1 MAFEAKKVEVKTVAF
16 DVEEAQKL
24 LTLAAAAVGFPKYT
38 GIQEAANRMLQKM
51 EQDLEEKLAKVHE
64 EEAKATAEAEA
75 KKAAEAKAQA
85 EKEAKGKA
93 A

>member
-16 DVEEAQKL
+16 DVDEAQKL
-24 LTLAAAAVGFPKYT
+24 LTLAAAATGFPKYT
-38 GIQEAANRMLQKM
+38 GIAEAANRMLQKM

-64 EEAKATAEAEA
+64 EEAKAVVEAEI
-75 KKAAEAKAQA
+75 KKAAEAKTA
-85 EKEAKGKA
+85 EAKGKA

>member
-16 DVEEAQKL
+16 DVDEAQKL
-24 LTLAAAAVGFPKYT
+24 LTLAAAATGFPKYT
-38 GIQEAANRMLQKM
+38 GIAEAANRMLQKM

-64 EEAKATAEAEA
+64 EEAKAAVEAEI
-75 KKAAEAKAQA
+75 KKAAEAKAA
-85 EKEAKGKA
+85 EAKGKA

>member
-16 DVEEAQKL
+16 DVNEAQKL
-24 LTLAAAAVGFPKYT
+24 LTLAAAATGFPKYT
-38 GIQEAANRMLQKM
+38 GIAEAANRMLQKM

-64 EEAKATAEAEA
+64 EEAKATVEAEI
-75 KKAAEAKAQA
+75 KKAAEAKAA
-85 EKEAKGKA
+85 ETKGKA